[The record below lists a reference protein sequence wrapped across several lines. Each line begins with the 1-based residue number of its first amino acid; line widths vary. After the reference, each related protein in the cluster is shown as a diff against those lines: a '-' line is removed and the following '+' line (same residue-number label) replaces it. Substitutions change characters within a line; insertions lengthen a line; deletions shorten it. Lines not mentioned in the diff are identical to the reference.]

1 MIESDFTSKWYSQAY
16 LLLVFR
22 SPLFVQRQPRTA
34 ILPITAGRTS
44 ALKML
49 YLGSCE
55 IASDCLSRVQ
65 ANVIN
70 HPFVK
75 TRMSC
80 LDYKDLGCRLPILH
94 GQLQILGLFR
104 NAWLRCSA
112 AEEEILEVPYK
123 MRCMPD
129 EAVLKHNRDM
139 KCLERQTSAA
149 MFDVIA
155 PIPFVSIEQ
164 ERSQRYK
171 LSLVENS
178 FVVVQAC
185 AREE

>member
-1 MIESDFTSKWYSQAY
+1 M
-16 LLLVFR
+16 
-22 SPLFVQRQPRTA
+22 
-34 ILPITAGRTS
+34 TAGRTS
-44 ALKML
+44 ALKMSC
-49 YLGSCE
+49 LGSCE
-55 IASDCLSRVQ
+55 IASACLSRVQ
-65 ANVIN
+65 ANIIN
-70 HPFVK
+70 RPFVK

-80 LDYKDLGCRLPILH
+80 LDYKDLGCRQPISH

-129 EAVLKHNRDM
+129 EAVLKHNRDV

-149 MFDVIA
+149 M
-155 PIPFVSIEQ
+155 FVSIEQ

-171 LSLVENS
+171 LFVVENS

>member
-1 MIESDFTSKWYSQAY
+1 
-16 LLLVFR
+16 
-22 SPLFVQRQPRTA
+22 
-34 ILPITAGRTS
+34 
-44 ALKML
+44 
-49 YLGSCE
+49 
-55 IASDCLSRVQ
+55 
-65 ANVIN
+65 
-70 HPFVK
+70 
-75 TRMSC
+75 MSC
-80 LDYKDLGCRLPILH
+80 LDYKDLGCRQPISH

-129 EAVLKHNRDM
+129 EAVLKHNRDV

-171 LSLVENS
+171 LSVVENS

>member
-1 MIESDFTSKWYSQAY
+1 MSTSDLAWSIANSRPVSK
-16 LLLVFR
+16 
-22 SPLFVQRQPRTA
+22 
-34 ILPITAGRTS
+34 
-44 ALKML
+44 
-49 YLGSCE
+49 
-55 IASDCLSRVQ
+55 
-65 ANVIN
+65 
-70 HPFVK
+70 
-75 TRMSC
+75 
-80 LDYKDLGCRLPILH
+80 RL
-94 GQLQILGLFR
+94 
-104 NAWLRCSA
+104 

-129 EAVLKHNRDM
+129 EAVLKHNRDV

-149 MFDVIA
+149 MFDMIA

>member
-1 MIESDFTSKWYSQAY
+1 MAINWVLPVRAVQFVLSVVVLGLMAY
-16 LLLVFR
+16 
-22 SPLFVQRQPRTA
+22 
-34 ILPITAGRTS
+34 
-44 ALKML
+44 
-49 YLGSCE
+49 
-55 IASDCLSRVQ
+55 
-65 ANVIN
+65 
-70 HPFVK
+70 
-75 TRMSC
+75 
-80 LDYKDLGCRLPILH
+80 GCRLPISH

-123 MRCMPD
+123 MCCMPD

-171 LSLVENS
+171 LSVVENS